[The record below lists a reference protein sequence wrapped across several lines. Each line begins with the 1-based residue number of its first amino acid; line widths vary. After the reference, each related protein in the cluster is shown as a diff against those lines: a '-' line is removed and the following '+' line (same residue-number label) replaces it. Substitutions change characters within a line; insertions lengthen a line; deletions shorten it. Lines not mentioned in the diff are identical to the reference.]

1 MEDASLRVLTA
12 YLKISFGFNLIYQVI
27 LVGNWDQEPFLE
39 FLPNVYP

>member
-1 MEDASLRVLTA
+1 MEDGSESFNSLI
-12 YLKISFGFNLIYQVI
+12 KISFGFNLIYQVI